1 MTPRPACPSV
11 LITAAA
17 PSDQGHNRRSCR
29 SAVTIAPTPAT
40 GSKESAAGQQ
50 PLDQPPGANPFQPDE
65 VLDGLRAGHQRFL
78 DGHSLHPHSD
88 RRRML
93 ELEEAQHPMAAVLG
107 CADSRVP
114 VELLFDTGF
123 GDLFVVRNAGT
134 MSFTAAIASLEFAVG
149 HLGVPVIV
157 VLGHDRCG
165 AVQAALNPNLT
176 LTPNLAQV
184 VGQLR
189 MELNSLGVSDDLEQA
204 CRHHTLNSARNLVD
218 SSVLLTDRMREGTLQ
233 VEAAYYNLH
242 TTSIDWM
249 GTVMPVRFS
258 TI

>member
-1 MTPRPACPSV
+1 MPV
-11 LITAAA
+11 
-17 PSDQGHNRRSCR
+17 
-29 SAVTIAPTPAT
+29 
-40 GSKESAAGQQ
+40 EQQ
-50 PLDQPPGANPFQPDE
+50 SGGNPFTPNG

-134 MSFTAAIASLEFAVG
+134 MSSAASIGSLEFAVG

-165 AVQAALNPNLT
+165 AVQAALNPRLT

-189 MELNSLGVSDDLEQA
+189 MELANLGMGDDLEQA
-204 CRHHTLNSARNLVD
+204 CRHHTLTSARNLVD
-218 SSVLLTDRMREGTLQ
+218 SSVLLTDRLREGTLQ
-233 VEAAYYNLH
+233 VEAAHYNLH

-249 GTVMPVRFS
+249 GTVMPRRFS
-258 TI
+258 TL

>member
-1 MTPRPACPSV
+1 M
-11 LITAAA
+11 
-17 PSDQGHNRRSCR
+17 SD
-29 SAVTIAPTPAT
+29 TPA
-40 GSKESAAGQQ
+40 
-50 PLDQPPGANPFQPDE
+50 D
-65 VLDGLRAGHQRFL
+65 VLTELREGHQRFL
-78 DGHSLHPHSD
+78 EGHSLHPHTS
-88 RRRML
+88 RERML
-93 ELEEAQHPMAAVLG
+93 EVESDQHPAAAVLG

-189 MELNSLGVSDDLEQA
+189 MELNSLGVNDDLEQA

-218 SSVLLTDRMREGTLQ
+218 SSVLLTDRLRDGRLQ
-233 VEAAYYNLH
+233 VEAAYYHLH
-242 TTSIDWM
+242 TTAIDWM
-249 GTVMPVRFS
+249 GTVMPTRFTS
-258 TI
+258 P